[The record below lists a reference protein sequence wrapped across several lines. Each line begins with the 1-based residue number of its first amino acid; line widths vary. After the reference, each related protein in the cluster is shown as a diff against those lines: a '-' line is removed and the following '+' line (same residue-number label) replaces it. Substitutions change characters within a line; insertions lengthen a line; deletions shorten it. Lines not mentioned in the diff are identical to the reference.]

1 MNPFASSLHL
11 RVVVV
16 DLKVEEA
23 LALDEALPA
32 TVVALD
38 VAAEE
43 VLTEVARTA
52 LRVLE
57 ATVPDTEEPDELA
70 VAVLGNTDVNEPD
83 APAVAEPED
92 PDVDK
97 REEPALAVFQ
107 YAASRDCTAPTF
119 RYASRLLKNATLA
132 WIAASEKS
140 PVREV
145 NSFLANDLGLYR
157 GSIGSMK
164 LVFSS

>member
-1 MNPFASSLHL
+1 MVEGNSWKSLSSYLHL

-43 VLTEVARTA
+43 VLTEVVSDA

-57 ATVPDTEEPDELA
+57 ATVPDTEEPDELT
-70 VAVLGNTDVNEPD
+70 VAVLSTPEVDEPD
-83 APAVAEPED
+83 APAVAELDD
-92 PDVDK
+92 PDVD
-97 REEPALAVFQ
+97 EPGESALAVFQ
-107 YAASRDCTAPTF
+107 
-119 RYASRLLKNATLA
+119 
-132 WIAASEKS
+132 
-140 PVREV
+140 
-145 NSFLANDLGLYR
+145 
-157 GSIGSMK
+157 
-164 LVFSS
+164 

>member
-1 MNPFASSLHL
+1 M
-11 RVVVV
+11 

-32 TVVALD
+32 TVAALD

-43 VLTEVARTA
+43 VLTEVVRDA

-57 ATVPDTEEPDELA
+57 ATVPDTEEPDGLA
-70 VAVLGNTDVNEPD
+70 VAVLGNTDVDEPD
-83 APAVAEPED
+83 APAVAEPEED
-92 PDVDK
+92 SDVD
-97 REEPALAVFQ
+97 EPGEPAFAVFQ

-132 WIAASEKS
+132 WIAVSEKS

-145 NSFLANDLGLYR
+145 NSFLANDFGRYR

>member
-1 MNPFASSLHL
+1 M
-11 RVVVV
+11 
-16 DLKVEEA
+16 DDA

-32 TVVALD
+32 TVVALE

-43 VLTEVARTA
+43 ALTEVVSDA

-57 ATVPDTEEPDELA
+57 ATVLDAEEPPDEPA
-70 VAVLGNTDVNEPD
+70 VAVPGDTDVDEPD
-83 APAVAEPED
+83 APAVAEPEN
-92 PDVDK
+92 PDVD
-97 REEPALAVFQ
+97 EPGEPALAVFQ

-140 PVREV
+140 PVLDV
-145 NSFLANDLGLYR
+145 KSFLANDLGRYR